1 MPLGQPVQ
9 ILDMYNLVFHNNI
22 ITFSLSVS
30 NADVA
35 SSNNSILGSLIKA
48 RAMATRCFCP
58 PDSCVP

>member
-1 MPLGQPVQ
+1 MPPGQPIQ
-9 ILDMYNLVFHNNI
+9 ILDMYNLVLQNN

-35 SSNNSILGSLIKA
+35 SSNSNILGSLIKA